1 MPRHLP
7 YLKSGVPKAKQLR
20 KNLTPAERKLWFD
33 FLRIHSQRWLKQ
45 RPIGPY
51 IADFYCASAKLVVEL
66 DGDSHF
72 TPEGRAYD
80 LERTAYLEGLGLH
93 VLRFTNLEVLHNLE
107 GVGQAIEQEVRQRTA
122 FLASSEAGS
131 TGVG

>member
-20 KNLTPAERKLWFD
+20 RNLTPAERRLWYD
-33 FLRIHSQRWLKQ
+33 FLSKSEQRWLKQ

-51 IADFYCASAKLVVEL
+51 IADFYCPAATLVVEL

-80 LERTAYLEGLGLH
+80 AERTAYLQSLGLH
-93 VLRFTNLEVLHNLE
+93 ILRFTNLEVYQNLE
-107 GVGQAIEQEVRQRTA
+107 GVCGSIEQTVQVRVAILQYEES
-122 FLASSEAGS
+122 LED
-131 TGVG
+131 